1 MQRSRDRQLSHRFD
15 NKTRQVCALA
25 ERALTLALS
34 EFDDPLLQSLQVSQV
49 LPAPTIARLL
59 VVVQPIVAVS
69 GDQIGRIL
77 AALEAHRGFF
87 RSELAAELNRKK
99 TPELTFT
106 IGTTEDLDVPG
117 ARESAGS
124 LDASSA
130 LESVDAT
137 NEPTASPFEASAL
150 GQAQR
155 FQEPEAAPRSWAQRA
170 NQARLPTTSGAHG
183 PHPAKREHPRNEK
196 RALKRQQRVLER
208 RGQPVPAPAWTG
220 PSLCE
225 VTERPGCVPVKTW
238 TSGVPVEAEALAQ
251 LQQVAA
257 LPIVSPFVAAMPD
270 VHVGIGATVGSVIP
284 TRGAIIPAAV
294 GVDLGCGMMAVRTTL
309 KGAQLPDSLAKLRS
323 AIERAVPHGRGRH
336 GGRGD
341 VGSWKDVPNHVG
353 ERWRKLEPEYTR
365 LCERHAAIRKA
376 NHDIHLGTLGTG
388 NHFIEVCL
396 DEADQVWV
404 MLHSGSRGVGNRIG
418 TYFIELAQRDMER
431 HIKQLPHKD
440 LAYFS
445 EGSDHFFDY
454 VRAVDW
460 AQQYASCN
468 RELMMAAV
476 VDQLRKHDGLPA
488 FEVDKHAVNCHHN
501 YVSREVHFGQDLYVT
516 RKGAVSAQAGELGI
530 IPGSMGARSFIV
542 RGKGN
547 PSSLC
552 SCSHGAG
559 RRMSRTQARSK
570 FTQDDHARATSGVE
584 CRKDRD
590 VIDET
595 PMAYKDIDAVMAAQR
610 DLVDV
615 EHILKQVLCVKG

>member
-1 MQRSRDRQLSHRFD
+1 MRRSRDSRDSQRFD

-25 ERALTLALS
+25 ERALTLALA
-34 EFDDPLLQSLQVSQV
+34 EFDDPLLHSLQVAQV

-59 VVVQPIVAVS
+59 VVVQPVVAVS
-69 GDQIGRIL
+69 GDKIERIV

-87 RSELAAELNRKK
+87 RSELGAELNRKK

-106 IGTTEDLDVPG
+106 IGTTEELAADDSDAPPVLVTP
-117 ARESAGS
+117 ESS
-124 LDASSA
+124 LQSSSA
-130 LESVDAT
+130 
-137 NEPTASPFEASAL
+137 PFTAAAAL
-150 GQAQR
+150 VNANTR
-155 FQEPEAAPRSWAQRA
+155 FPSHLA
-170 NQARLPTTSGAHG
+170 
-183 PHPAKREHPRNEK
+183 HPAKRERPRNEK
-196 RALKRQQRVLER
+196 RALKRQQRVAER
-208 RGQPVPAPAWTG
+208 RGAASSTPAPAVA
-220 PSLCE
+220 SLCD
-225 VTERPGCVPVKTW
+225 VTTHEGGVPVKTW
-238 TSGVPVEAEALAQ
+238 TRGVPVEAEALTQ
-251 LQQVAA
+251 LQQVAK
-257 LPIVSPFVAAMPD
+257 LPIVSPWVAAMPD

-309 KGAQLPDSLAKLRS
+309 TASQLPDALYGVRS

-336 GGRGD
+336 GGKGD
-341 VGSWKDVPNHVG
+341 VGSWNDVPEHVG
-353 ERWRKLEPEYTR
+353 QRWKALEPEYNR
-365 LCERHAAIRKA
+365 LAERHSAIRKA
-376 NHDIHLGTLGTG
+376 NHAIHLGTLGTG
-388 NHFIEVCL
+388 NHFIELCL
-396 DEADQVWV
+396 DESERVWV

-431 HIKQLPHKD
+431 HIRQLPHKD

-445 EGSDHFFDY
+445 EGSDHFYDY
-454 VRAVDW
+454 VRAVEW
-460 AQQYASCN
+460 AQVYARTN
-468 RELMMAAV
+468 RELMMKAV
-476 VDQLRKHDGLPA
+476 LTELRNYPGLA
-488 FEVDKHAVNCHHN
+488 QFDVDKHAVDCHHN
-501 YVSREVHFGQDLYVT
+501 YVNREVHFGHELYVT

-547 PSSLC
+547 PDSLC

-559 RRMSRTQARSK
+559 RRMSRTQARAR
-570 FTQDDHARATSGVE
+570 FTVDEHTRATSGVE

-615 EHILKQVLCVKG
+615 EHILKQVVCVKG